1 MAMLNLGKVLR
12 KKYNLRKERVAM
24 SVRKVEKEQTQVNVV
39 FGKLEAGQFPLD
51 RLMEEMHL
59 EFHAFAT
66 SAGVLVMKAL
76 MEAEEKHLAGE
87 RHSHETAVNRW
98 GKQPGSVMV
107 GGQKVVID
115 RQRLR
120 RRSGGEVVLSSYQ
133 RFHANDARA
142 QSVYERLVSGVSC
155 RDYER
160 TVEAVA
166 DGYGISK
173 SVVNREMVQATT
185 KDLEVLCER
194 DLSKLDVLVLMV
206 DGIRVGK
213 SMIVVALGLDSTGRK
228 HILGFH
234 EGSTENGRVCLDLL
248 HELTRRHLKTDH
260 PMLAVIDGSKALRSA
275 IDEFLGDRVVV
286 ARCQQHK
293 AKNVKDYLPKE
304 YHAEYTRKM
313 TAAWAMNEY
322 DAARR
327 ALGGVVKD
335 LRRISIQA
343 ATSLEE
349 GFEET
354 LTLHR
359 LGVPPVL
366 RVHLATTNLIE
377 SPFSHVRRVIRNVK
391 RWRANTNQSAR
402 WIASGLLHAE
412 RRMRR
417 IKGYRSMSVLRSLLE
432 AEAVRKTGVQQT
444 TAA

>member
-1 MAMLNLGKVLR
+1 MLILGKVLR

-24 SVRKVEKEQTQVNVV
+24 SVPKIEKEKTQVKLV
-39 FGKLEAGQFPLD
+39 FGEIEAGQFPLE

-87 RHSHETAVNRW
+87 RQSHETEVNRW

-120 RRSGGEVVLSSYQ
+120 KRSGGEVELSSYQ

-142 QSVYERLVSGVSC
+142 HAVYERLVSGVSC

-173 SVVNREMVQATT
+173 SVVNREMVQSTT
-185 KDLEVLCER
+185 KDLQVLCER
-194 DLSKLDVLVLMV
+194 DLSQLDVLVLMV
-206 DGIRVGK
+206 DGIKVGK
-213 SMIVVALGLDSTGRK
+213 SMMVVALGLDNTGRK
-228 HILGFH
+228 HILGFR

-248 HELTRRHLKTDH
+248 HELKRRQLKTDH

-275 IDEFLGDRVVV
+275 IDEFLGAQVAV
-286 ARCQQHK
+286 ARCHQHK

-304 YHAEYTRKM
+304 YHAEYERKM
-313 TAAWAMNEY
+313 TAAWAMTEY

-327 ALGGVVKD
+327 ALAGVVKD
-335 LRRISIQA
+335 LGRINIQA
-343 ATSLEE
+343 AASLEE

-366 RVHLATTNLIE
+366 RAHLATTNLIE
-377 SPFSHVRRVIRNVK
+377 SPFNHVRRVMRNVK
-391 RWRANTNQSAR
+391 RWRPNTNQAAR
-402 WIASGLLHAE
+402 WIASGLLQAE

-417 IKGYRSMSVLRSLLE
+417 IIGYRSMSVLRSLLE
-432 AEAVRKTGVQQT
+432 AEALQKAGVQQT
-444 TAA
+444 NAA

>member
-1 MAMLNLGKVLR
+1 MAMLILGKVLR

-24 SVRKVEKEQTQVNVV
+24 SVPKVDKEKTQVKLV
-39 FGKLEAGQFPLD
+39 FGEIEAGQFPLD

-87 RHSHETAVNRW
+87 RQSHETEVNRW
-98 GKQPGSVMV
+98 GKQPGSVIV

-120 RRSGGEVVLSSYQ
+120 KRSGGEVELSSYQ
-133 RFHANDARA
+133 CFHANDARA
-142 QSVYERLVSGVSC
+142 HAVYERLVSGVSC

-173 SVVNREMVQATT
+173 SVVNREMVQSTT
-185 KDLEVLCER
+185 KDLQVLCER
-194 DLSKLDVLVLMV
+194 DLSQLDVLVLMV
-206 DGIRVGK
+206 DGIKVGK
-213 SMIVVALGLDSTGRK
+213 SMMVVALGLDNTGRK
-228 HILGFH
+228 HILGFR

-248 HELTRRHLKTDH
+248 HDLKRRKLKTDH

-275 IDEFLGDRVVV
+275 IEEFLGDQVAV
-286 ARCQQHK
+286 ARCHQHK

-304 YHAEYTRKM
+304 YHAEY
-313 TAAWAMNEY
+313 E
-322 DAARR
+322 AARR
-327 ALGGVVKD
+327 ALAGVVKD
-335 LRRISIQA
+335 LGRINIQA
-343 ATSLEE
+343 AASLEE

-377 SPFSHVRRVIRNVK
+377 SPFNHVRRVMRNVK
-391 RWRANTNQSAR
+391 RWRPNTNQAAR
-402 WIASGLLHAE
+402 WIASGLLQAE

-417 IKGYRSMSVLRSLLE
+417 IIGYRSMSVLRSALE
-432 AEAVRKTGVQQT
+432 AEAVQKAGMQQT
-444 TAA
+444 NAA

>member
-1 MAMLNLGKVLR
+1 MPSVPVLGSLTLNDSDYQK
-12 KKYNLRKERVAM
+12 
-24 SVRKVEKEQTQVNVV
+24 
-39 FGKLEAGQFPLD
+39 
-51 RLMEEMHL
+51 
-59 EFHAFAT
+59 
-66 SAGVLVMKAL
+66 
-76 MEAEEKHLAGE
+76 
-87 RHSHETAVNRW
+87 VNRW

-120 RRSGGEVVLSSYQ
+120 RRSGGEVELSSYQ

-142 QSVYERLVSGVSC
+142 HAVYERLVSGISC
-155 RDYER
+155 RDYGR

-173 SVVNREMVQATT
+173 SVVNREMVQSTT
-185 KDLEVLCER
+185 KDLQVLCER
-194 DLSKLDVLVLMV
+194 DLSQLDVLVLMV
-206 DGIRVGK
+206 DGIKVGK
-213 SMIVVALGLDSTGRK
+213 SMMVVALGLDNTGRK
-228 HILGFH
+228 HVLGFR
-234 EGSTENGRVCLDLL
+234 EGSSENGRVCLDLL
-248 HELTRRHLKTDH
+248 HELKRRHLKTDH

-275 IDEFLGDRVVV
+275 IDEFLGDQVAV

-304 YHAEYTRKM
+304 YHAEYERKM
-313 TAAWAMNEY
+313 TAAWAMTEY

-327 ALGGVVKD
+327 ALSGVVKE
-335 LRRISIQA
+335 LGRINIQA
-343 ATSLEE
+343 AASLEE

-377 SPFSHVRRVIRNVK
+377 SPFNHVRRVMRNVK
-391 RWRANTNQSAR
+391 RWRPNTNQAAR
-402 WIASGLLHAE
+402 WVASGLLQAE

-417 IKGYRSMSVLRSLLE
+417 IIGYRSMSVLRSALE
-432 AEAVRKTGVQQT
+432 AEAVQKAEVQQT
-444 TAA
+444 NAA